1 MLIISKYKDY
11 YDWLVSKWGIDTK
24 VVYNRTRRYNGY
36 GPFYF
41 RRDHTTPETNY
52 RFYVLEV
59 GYTKYFYVGKNTK
72 SMGDYMEYKLVNK
85 IVDRSWRLNKNNTPI
100 SLYSVYLNEV
110 YGFESIHLFMEGV
123 RKVNLESDEFHT
135 KRMRPWSSMD
145 RYLLIE
151 DPIIKDTP
159 LPLPDAEEV
168 FLSTQDYISSLI
180 GDGKDCSTPND
191 IKIIQ
196 YGFDVKRS
204 FRHR

>member
-24 VVYNRTRRYNGY
+24 VVYNRTERYIGY
-36 GPFYF
+36 GQFYF
-41 RRDHTTPETNY
+41 RRDHTTPETTY

-85 IVDRSWRLNKNNTPI
+85 IVDRSWRLNKDKTPI

-110 YGFESIHLFMEGV
+110 YGFESIYRFMEGV

-145 RYLLIE
+145 KYLLIE

-168 FLSTQDYISSLI
+168 FLSAQDYISSLI
-180 GDGKDCSTPND
+180 EDGKDCSTPND

-196 YGFDVKRS
+196 HGFDVKRS